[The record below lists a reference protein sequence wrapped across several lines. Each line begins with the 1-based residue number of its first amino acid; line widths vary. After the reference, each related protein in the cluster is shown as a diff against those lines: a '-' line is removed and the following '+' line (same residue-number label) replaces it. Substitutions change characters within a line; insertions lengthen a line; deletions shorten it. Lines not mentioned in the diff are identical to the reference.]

1 MSRYRDVVSLFFAKK
16 RRQAIKLGVI
26 TFITLNKTGNLF
38 TIINIVWEIVRSL
51 FTWCK
56 NGVN

>member
-38 TIINIVWEIVRSL
+38 TIINIVLGDCQVPFYL
-51 FTWCK
+51 
-56 NGVN
+56 V